1 LLNFSEE
8 FGSITLGLSY
18 YGYMKNLLIFATL
31 SLFLQSSF
39 LHADSK
45 AVAGAK
51 EDFQTIKKEIDHS
64 LVKVDQDLDALKEKA
79 KDKGSKVKGQT
90 VEEVKAA
97 RAKIDA
103 QLAELKDKSKEQWVN
118 AKKELSASIDSL
130 SKKIQ
135 SALK

>member
-1 LLNFSEE
+1 
-8 FGSITLGLSY
+8 
-18 YGYMKNLLIFATL
+18 MKYFLIIATL
-31 SLFLQSSF
+31 SLFLEPSF
-39 LHADSK
+39 VHADSK

-51 EDFQTIKKEIDHS
+51 EDLQAIKKEIDHS
-64 LVKVDQDLDALKEKA
+64 LVKVDKDLDILKEKA

-97 RAKIDA
+97 RAKIEA
-103 QLAELKDKSKEQWVN
+103 QLSGLKDKSKEHWVN

-135 SALK
+135 SALE